1 MRTIKE
7 SLLNNLE
14 AQAQEAEIQGL
25 TKIAAALTD
34 QLEKNSNIRN
44 NNDFYLYSSI
54 DFKKDIENK
63 IWDIII
69 RSSDY
74 YNQRF
79 DAVEANNIVEKYS
92 NDLIKELRL
101 KLGVEHGVGAY
112 EPEVAGELQDKIVL
126 EID

>member
-74 YNQRF
+74 YNKRF